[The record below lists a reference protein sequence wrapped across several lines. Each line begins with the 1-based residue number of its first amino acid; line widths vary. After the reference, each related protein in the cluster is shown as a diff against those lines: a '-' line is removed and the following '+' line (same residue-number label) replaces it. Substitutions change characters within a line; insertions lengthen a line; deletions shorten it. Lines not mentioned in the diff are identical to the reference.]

1 MPEYA
6 IPRGMRD
13 IDPSEMAKHT
23 WMRNGIQIMLRR
35 YGFQLVEPTP
45 LEHLETLEA
54 KSGPSVRD
62 EIYFFPD
69 KGGRKLG
76 LRFDLTV
83 GMTRMVANSFDMPEP
98 IRIAAVSDAWR
109 YDEPQFA
116 KYRHFYQWDAEIYGS
131 PEQDADAEVISLG
144 LDLLDSFG
152 LRDSEARI
160 SNRRLVQGYLE
171 ASKITE
177 QPQVE
182 QALRVIDKKSGKT
195 DGEMRKEFA
204 SAGLMPEQTEGIL
217 EFISL
222 RGPPDKTL
230 FKIEKFLK
238 NEMMKKAYEELMRL
252 ANVLES
258 LGKISRSLIDLSIV
272 RGIGYYDGTVFEGY
286 YRQGEDIG
294 SLFGGGRFDKLCS
307 LYGKRDMP
315 ATGVAGGI
323 ERLALALE
331 RAKLFPELRT
341 APRIFVIAVNDSM
354 RPDAYKICQTLRDSG
369 LEAVFDLKK
378 RSMTKQLEY
387 ADAIGAPYA
396 LIIGPRELEK
406 GMVRLRNM
414 KTGDENDTRIEQI
427 PKMVRDE

>member
-13 IDPSEMAKHT
+13 IDPAEMGKHV

-54 KSGPSVRD
+54 KSGPTVRD
-62 EIYFFPD
+62 EIYFFAD
-69 KGGRKLG
+69 KGGRELG

-109 YDEPQFA
+109 YDEPQFG

-131 PEQDADAEVISLG
+131 NEQDADAEVVSLG

-171 ASKITE
+171 ASEIRD
-177 QPQVE
+177 QAQVE
-182 QALRVIDKKSGKT
+182 RTLRVIDKKSGKS
-195 DGEMRKEFA
+195 DEEMRKEFG
-204 SAGLMPEQTEGIL
+204 SAGLTTKQTEGVL

-222 RGPPDKTL
+222 RGAPDKTL
-230 FKIEKFLK
+230 FQIEKFLK
-238 NEMMKKAYEELMRL
+238 NDVMKKAYAELMRV

-272 RGIGYYDGTVFEGY
+272 RGIGYYDGIVFEGY

-369 LEAVFDLKK
+369 LEAIFDLKK

-414 KTGDENDTRIEQI
+414 KTGDESDTKLEEI
-427 PKMVRDE
+427 PRMVKNE

>member
-13 IDPSEMAKHT
+13 LDPAEMAKHT

-69 KGGRKLG
+69 KAGRDLG

-131 PEQDADAEVISLG
+131 NEQDADAEVISLG

-171 ASKITE
+171 ASEIKE
-177 QPQVE
+177 QTQVE
-182 QALRVIDKKSGKT
+182 KTLRVIDKKSGKS
-195 DGEMRKEFA
+195 DVEMRKEFV
-204 SAGLMPEQTEGIL
+204 SAGLTTEQTEGIL

-222 RGPPDKTL
+222 RGAPDKTL
-230 FKIEKFLK
+230 FQIEKFLK
-238 NEMMKKAYEELMRL
+238 NDVMKKAYAELMRV

-272 RGIGYYDGTVFEGY
+272 RGIGYYDGIVFEGY
-286 YRQGEDIG
+286 YRQGKDIG

-341 APRIFVIAVNDSM
+341 APRIFVISVNDSM

-369 LEAVFDLKK
+369 LEAIFDLKK

-387 ADAIGAPYA
+387 ANVIGAPYA
-396 LIIGPRELEK
+396 LIIGPRELKK

-414 KTGDENDTRIEQI
+414 KSGDESDTRLEEI
-427 PKMVRDE
+427 PRMVKNE

>member
-13 IDPSEMAKHT
+13 LDPAEMAKHT

-69 KGGRKLG
+69 KAGRDLG

-131 PEQDADAEVISLG
+131 NEQDADAEVISLG

-171 ASKITE
+171 ASEIKE
-177 QPQVE
+177 QTQVE
-182 QALRVIDKKSGKT
+182 KTLRVIDKKSGKS
-195 DGEMRKEFA
+195 DVEMRKEFV
-204 SAGLMPEQTEGIL
+204 SAGLTTEQTEGIL

-222 RGPPDKTL
+222 RGAPDKTL
-230 FKIEKFLK
+230 FQIEKFLK
-238 NEMMKKAYEELMRL
+238 NDVMKKAYAELMRV

-272 RGIGYYDGTVFEGY
+272 RGIGYYDGIVFEGY

-341 APRIFVIAVNDSM
+341 APRIFVISVNDSM

-369 LEAVFDLKK
+369 LEAIFDLKK

-387 ADAIGAPYA
+387 ANVIGAPYA
-396 LIIGPRELEK
+396 LIIGPRELKK

-414 KTGDENDTRIEQI
+414 KSGDESDTRLEEI
-427 PKMVRDE
+427 PRMVKNE